1 MTGKQETTAK
11 SERHFFD
18 DAEDFAYKTGAYAS
32 RPVALKALEWK
43 EIDLRVGKPPLVIW
57 EARTPFMNY
66 SIERIMERPWFC
78 SFLCMHFNDLEV
90 AKMVVQADYEKRI
103 RSALSTSQ
111 SDPTPA
117 PKNDPAPEKGSGI
130 PCPCT
135 TFEQDEDCYI
145 GFPSLLCSACDGK
158 GVADIETV
166 TALAAE
172 MLKVAEQVGELEDPF
187 AAWESIELLKSQND
201 QLRKDLAPIVGN
213 AEAIVI
219 TSQRIIEECDE

>member
-1 MTGKQETTAK
+1 MGEANEKLMLAV
-11 SERHFFD
+11 D
-18 DAEDFAYKTGAYAS
+18 NLLGAY
-32 RPVALKALEWK
+32 
-43 EIDLRVGKPPLVIW
+43 GKKYRL
-57 EARTPFMNY
+57 ARGGIRENAPC
-66 SIERIMERPWFC
+66 RK
-78 SFLCMHFNDLEV
+78 EV
-90 AKMVVQADYEKRI
+90 AELWVVYNDIQTAH
-103 RSALSTSQ
+103 LNH
-111 SDPTPA
+111 TPA

-187 AAWESIELLKSQND
+187 AAWESIELLKSP
-201 QLRKDLAPIVGN
+201 APEIAALPQDVINLVIAAREVFEAPEWASDEWN
-213 AEAIVI
+213 ALDKALEVFSSRVPYENEPDAVAPEQEEAK
-219 TSQRIIEECDE
+219 